1 MAALQ
6 CEICGGKLV
15 GKPGGLFE
23 CEYCGMEYN
32 TDWAKAKIQEIK
44 GTVKVEGTV
53 QVAGTVKVE
62 GGVSV
67 ESLLQRGQMALED
80 CKWQEA
86 ISLFDQVLSID
97 FKCAEAYL
105 GKALATNHISKLA
118 NARDRIFNLQTE
130 KDYSRALE
138 FASPLLRKQ
147 IETEVSAALEK
158 IKAEKQQYEQ
168 ERIAECLYKKNQ
180 LAAARAKLEPV
191 KNIIAAGEA
200 HWIGLKYDGTVVAKS
215 LKSQSVTGV
224 SGECCIYSWYDI
236 VAVAAGA
243 YHSVGLKT
251 DGTVVAEGDNS
262 RGQCNVESW
271 QNIKHIAAGGA
282 YTIGVR
288 KDGTVATTGAHDLSG
303 WHDIIEVATDGTDVF
318 GLRSDGTVIA
328 TGDKN
333 DCVRRW
339 KEVVSVS
346 GSGCGLLAD
355 GSVKLVNYDKNPG
368 VDILA
373 IAGSFTLDSNGKIGE
388 ITFDCSY
395 PKTVRK
401 MYGNF
406 VAIAATDTLLVGVQE
421 DGTVIAKD
429 LRYASSDPVTATEKL
444 FSHVDTLQQE
454 RMKAAEEQQIAL
466 AKQKAADESLRQE
479 QMVLQAELSQLK
491 GLFTGKRRKEIEIR
505 LKEIE
510 NELDGE

>member
-32 TDWAKAKIQEIK
+32 TDWAKAKIHEIK

-118 NARDRIFNLQTE
+118 SARDKICNLQTE
-130 KDYSRALE
+130 KDYLRALE
-138 FASPLLRKQ
+138 FASPLRRKQ

-200 HWIGLKYDGTVVAKS
+200 HWIGLKYDGTVEAKS
-215 LKSQSVTGV
+215 LKSKSSMGDF
-224 SGECCIYSWYDI
+224 GECCVFMWQDI
-236 VAVAAGA
+236 VAVAAGDH
-243 YHSVGLKT
+243 HSVGLKT
-251 DGTVVAEGDNS
+251 DGTVVAAGDNS

-271 QNIKHIAAGGA
+271 QNIKHIAAGGS
-282 YTIGVR
+282 YTIGV
-288 KDGTVATTGAHDLSG
+288 TVAATGVHDLSG
-303 WHDIIEVATDGTDVF
+303 WHDIIEVAAVGTDVF

-333 DCVRRW
+333 DCVRHW

-368 VDILA
+368 GDILA

-401 MYGNF
+401 MYGNY
-406 VAIAATDTLLVGVQE
+406 VAIAATDTLLVGVQKG
-421 DGTVIAKD
+421 GTVVAKD
-429 LRYASSDPVTATEKL
+429 LRYASSDPVAAPEKL

-491 GLFTGKRRKEIEIR
+491 GLFAGKRRKEIEIR

-510 NELDGE
+510 TELDGE